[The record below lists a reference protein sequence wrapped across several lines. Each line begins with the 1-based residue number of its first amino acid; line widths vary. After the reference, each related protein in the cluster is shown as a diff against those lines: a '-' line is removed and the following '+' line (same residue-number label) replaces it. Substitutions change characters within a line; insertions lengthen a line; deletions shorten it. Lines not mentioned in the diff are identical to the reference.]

1 MFRFTDDVLVEP
13 AVVKQRSYCNLAT
26 KDSLMISCC
35 KYKSKIQKNK
45 MGLWSCYGNG
55 FSFIALGGCCEI
67 EFSQLE
73 GLRQRQSGLSISL
86 LSSQHSVMAFYRATR
101 SDQPDLFVPV
111 PVYVSNNFFIH
122 GTVEEA
128 GKRKRMKARA
138 PPPPNQ
144 PSAASRIHS
153 ERKSPAETAVV
164 SDQNLVSMKENMINR
179 LVDFTVILPSG
190 VEQKSTV
197 QGRSV
202 AVPHKLLTGLREV
215 MARHL
220 DRISGKAHKS
230 YQKLSVCDSH
240 SKAVMDVLVDLC
252 SQYRLNP
259 SQHSLELK
267 SSGTQQVLSYK
278 PNTLIGA
285 LDVET
290 VLLKEKVP
298 EEKPKRPLPRVP
310 EKSVRLVVNYLKTQ
324 KAVVRVSPEVP
335 LHNIIPAIC
344 EKCEVSQEHIVLL
357 RDGITGEELE
367 LTKSLEELGI
377 KELYAWDRKKVPPSK
392 TQSEPS
398 LNYREPNRKA
408 SVSNDAIEKEKTRLL
423 GLFNAD
429 RSSSKTEEYM
439 RMNRDCEEDV
449 FSSASTS
456 EGSLDVPGDQLMQFT
471 VKDFMSHGQGFSTA
485 PNSPSVNSR
494 SSGLGPSLSL
504 GNISGMTANP
514 EVKKR
519 RAPPPPVA
527 TPVLPNADVR
537 GQEKT
542 AAQISKGASLN
553 DLRKKKRRAPLPPA
567 ASAPPTPAM
576 PNRTED
582 REDKRKSTMGDGR
595 QVPQKPPRGTT
606 RGPPQLVIPPP
617 PPYPPPGSGIVDP
630 TVCYRD
636 ADVTAP
642 TELVPKQSLLSTRDN
657 VYVVDDT
664 VLELSEVEETASE
677 SSCFASE
684 DTTEDSGVMSSPSDI
699 VSLDSQNDS
708 MKLRDIKL
716 VNGYTDSAEVDGM
729 CSTEAGPAKNTS
741 CHSVGSD
748 SAPQRQDETMVL
760 AKHENEDTFIATQ
773 LQQTLAD
780 LNEDLEAVDD
790 ISNSDSDYSNEA
802 LNPHTR
808 KNEVAQDISISVPVT
823 VIDDAPEVSTS
834 NSEENQEMEMKVP
847 QNSSINSINTGYFTN
862 KNNNAGSFDKGH
874 TGGGA
879 VCISKDLIRQQ
890 PSENEFSHLPVEQ
903 RRDMFESLASSFEKR
918 TEKNLRLEL
927 SPKHGVKSEERK
939 SKLSP
944 SHCKTTAEINTAK
957 EKINPF
963 NEYSSR
969 ERSLKKSKSELE
981 IKWPPAKKVE
991 VEEVPSTPTWCHRA
1005 QNSGSN
1011 YEPKMGLTT
1020 FKVVPPKPE
1029 VRHFDRGVSLSTGA
1043 IKIDELGNLIGPN
1056 TGVSKHI
1063 PDSSSDESE
1072 EIHIGRVKAFWR
1084 SSSME
1089 KQSDD
1094 SAEHFP
1100 KKSAVPT
1107 SSKPF
1112 TVKHEHKPVCLAVPK
1127 PVAPQTVTSQVTE
1140 RQSENERTRLPLP
1153 VTQSQ
1158 VIPLAVPA
1166 INKDKLEL
1174 PFTKPHRRTS
1184 SQYVASAIARHI
1196 SATTFKSDTV
1206 EYHEKDE
1213 NKQGA
1218 GEVKTEAEVSPKR
1231 CIIVAKY
1238 SPVEAESAETRETL
1252 SSIFTSSQ
1260 KASHRFTPGDNSSME
1275 NKIVNIRA
1283 PNQATP
1289 LSFYK
1294 KNGSVPLTKSS
1305 SKDNNSAEEDHG
1317 LNSKQSI
1324 AEKKARLMF
1333 DQKCETLAYTNS
1345 GSSPKSP
1352 DLQGIPSSF
1361 GSSLRVTKWPPA
1373 NSVSS
1378 FKTSTELNGAPANA
1392 ELEQEE
1398 KPDDSDINA
1407 VSEGDVNVQT
1417 NIFGP
1422 KKKFKPVVQKPVPKD
1437 TSLHSALMEAIQTGG
1452 GKEKLRK
1459 VSNSALNG
1467 NHRKPSYTEPENA
1480 RLALLSAIRGH
1491 SGTSKLKKISSLASE
1506 ELQRFRDAELSLK
1519 KAEDLQE
1526 EQLYIPPAPAQPPPP
1541 PPTQLSAVAPKSS
1554 ATVTGNPLDARE
1566 ALMEA
1571 IRSGA
1576 GAAKLRKYPQAF
1588 MLMFGIGIKSYEL
1601 LIRAAYHSVGSQR
1614 SQDLAE
1620 KSEIFRIQ
1628 ESPHSH
1634 HSQTIVVNKPLTTE
1648 QSLAQAEDYS

>member
-1 MFRFTDDVLVEP
+1 METLVRP
-13 AVVKQRSYCNLAT
+13 GA
-26 KDSLMISCC
+26 
-35 KYKSKIQKNK
+35 SKPPT
-45 MGLWSCYGNG
+45 G
-55 FSFIALGGCCEI
+55 
-67 EFSQLE
+67 
-73 GLRQRQSGLSISL
+73 
-86 LSSQHSVMAFYRATR
+86 
-101 SDQPDLFVPV
+101 
-111 PVYVSNNFFIH
+111 
-122 GTVEEA
+122 
-128 GKRKRMKARA
+128 KRMKARA

-144 PSAASRIHS
+144 PSAASRIHN
-153 ERKSPAETAVV
+153 ERKSPAETAVI

-190 VEQKSTV
+190 VEQKNTV
-197 QGRSV
+197 QG
-202 AVPHKLLTGLREV
+202 
-215 MARHL
+215 
-220 DRISGKAHKS
+220 
-230 YQKLSVCDSH
+230 

-252 SQYRLNP
+252 SQYHLNP

-298 EEKPKRPLPRVP
+298 EEKAKRPLPRVP

-377 KELYAWDRKKVPPSK
+377 KELYAWDRKK
-392 TQSEPS
+392 
-398 LNYREPNRKA
+398 EPNRKA

-429 RSSSKTEEYM
+429 RRSSK
-439 RMNRDCEEDV
+439 
-449 FSSASTS
+449 
-456 EGSLDVPGDQLMQFT
+456 
-471 VKDFMSHGQGFSTA
+471 GFSTA

-494 SSGLGPSLSL
+494 SSSLGPSLSL

-519 RAPPPPVA
+519 RAPPPPVV
-527 TPVLPNADVR
+527 TPVLPNVEVR

-542 AAQISKGASLN
+542 VAQISQGASLN
-553 DLRKKKRRAPLPPA
+553 DLRKKKRRAPLPPT

-582 REDKRKSTMGDGR
+582 REDKKKSTM
-595 QVPQKPPRGTT
+595 
-606 RGPPQLVIPPP
+606 
-617 PPYPPPGSGIVDP
+617 
-630 TVCYRD
+630 
-636 ADVTAP
+636 
-642 TELVPKQSLLSTRDN
+642 ESLLSAHDN

-684 DTTEDSGVMSSPSDI
+684 DTTEDSGVVSSPSDI

-716 VNGYTDSAEVDGM
+716 VNGYMDSAEADATCG
-729 CSTEAGPAKNTS
+729 TETRPVKNTS
-741 CHSVGSD
+741 CDSVGSD
-748 SAPQRQDETMVL
+748 SAPQSRQDEAMAL
-760 AKHENEDTFIATQ
+760 AKHDNEDTFIEAQ

-780 LNEDLEAVDD
+780 LDEDLEAVDGV
-790 ISNSDSDYSNEA
+790 SNADSDYINDA
-802 LNPHTR
+802 LNPHIR
-808 KNEVAQDISISVPVT
+808 RVEAAQDVSISVPVT

-834 NSEENQEMEMKVP
+834 NSDENQEMEMRVP
-847 QNSSINSINTGYFTN
+847 QNISIDSVNTGNWTN
-862 KNNNAGSFDKGH
+862 KNNNASSFDKGH
-874 TGGGA
+874 TDGGA
-879 VCISKDLIRQQ
+879 ICISKDLIHQQ

-903 RRDMFESLASSFEKR
+903 RRDMFESLTSSFEKR
-918 TEKNLRLEL
+918 SEKNLRLEPL
-927 SPKHGVKSEERK
+927 PKHGVKSEEYK

-944 SHCKTTAEINTAK
+944 SHSKTTAEINTAK
-957 EKINPF
+957 EKLNPY

-991 VEEVPSTPTWCHRA
+991 VEEVPSAPTWCHRA

-1020 FKVVPPKPE
+1020 FKVVPPRPE

-1043 IKIDELGNLIGPN
+1043 IKIDELGNLISPN

-1063 PDSSSDESE
+1063 PGSSSDESE
-1072 EIHIGRVKAFWR
+1072 EIHIGKVKAFWR

-1089 KQSDD
+1089 KQNDD
-1094 SAEHFP
+1094 SAEHFS
-1100 KKSAVPT
+1100 KKSAVTT

-1112 TVKHEHKPVCLAVPK
+1112 TVKHEHKPVCLAAPK
-1127 PVAPQTVTSQVTE
+1127 LVAPQTVTTQVAE
-1140 RQSENERTRLPLP
+1140 RQSESERTKLPLP

-1158 VIPLAVPA
+1158 VTPLAAPT

-1174 PFTKPHRRTS
+1174 PFVKPHRRTS

-1196 SATTFKSDTV
+1196 NATTFKSDSV

-1238 SPVEAESAETRETL
+1238 SPVETESAETRETL
-1252 SSIFTSSQ
+1252 SSVFTCSQ
-1260 KASHRFTPGDNSSME
+1260 KASHRFTPGDNSGLE
-1275 NKIVNIRA
+1275 NKVVNIRA
-1283 PNQATP
+1283 PNQATS

-1305 SKDNNSAEEDHG
+1305 SKDNNSAEEDRG

-1324 AEKKARLMF
+1324 AEKKTRLMF
-1333 DQKCETLAYTNS
+1333 DQKCETVTLTNS
-1345 GSSPKSP
+1345 ASSLKSP
-1352 DLQGIPSSF
+1352 DLQGVPSSF
-1361 GSSLRVTKWPPA
+1361 SSSLRVAKWPPA
-1373 NSVSS
+1373 NGVQVNS
-1378 FKTSTELNGAPANA
+1378 FKASSELNGAPANA
-1392 ELEQEE
+1392 ESEQEE

-1407 VSEGDVNVQT
+1407 VSEVDINVQT

-1422 KKKFKPVVQKPVPKD
+1422 KKKFKPVIQKPVPKD

-1467 NHRKPSYTEPENA
+1467 NHGKPSYAEPENA
-1480 RLALLSAIRGH
+1480 RSALLAAIRGH

-1506 ELQRFRDAELSLK
+1506 ELQRFRDAELSLQ

-1526 EQLYIPPAPAQPPPP
+1526 EQLCIPPAPAQPPPP
-1541 PPTQLSAVAPKSS
+1541 PPIQLSAAAPKSS
-1554 ATVTGNPLDARE
+1554 ATVTGNPLEARQ

-1576 GAAKLRKYPQAF
+1576 AAAKLRKVP
-1588 MLMFGIGIKSYEL
+1588 L
-1601 LIRAAYHSVGSQR
+1601 LV
-1614 SQDLAE
+1614 
-1620 KSEIFRIQ
+1620 
-1628 ESPHSH
+1628 
-1634 HSQTIVVNKPLTTE
+1634 
-1648 QSLAQAEDYS
+1648 

>member
-1 MFRFTDDVLVEP
+1 M
-13 AVVKQRSYCNLAT
+13 
-26 KDSLMISCC
+26 
-35 KYKSKIQKNK
+35 
-45 MGLWSCYGNG
+45 
-55 FSFIALGGCCEI
+55 FIAP
-67 EFSQLE
+67 
-73 GLRQRQSGLSISL
+73 LSRLLPHPL
-86 LSSQHSVMAFYRATR
+86 LSLPRRGVGGVGSPPGSARGGSRRVRVCAGQSHGNRSAAPPHSRAARAAASRAPPRRELRRLTPAPPCPAAVCPGGAGVGARGAAWLPCRPGKAGGGHLGNTSPPAAGLGSRGRRRPGQCRPVAGRGAGEVGARAALTPVLFSLPSLSVPPPPTFAAAGIARPLR
-101 SDQPDLFVPV
+101 SAEGGPAMETLVRPGASK
-111 PVYVSNNFFIH
+111 PPT
-122 GTVEEA
+122 G
-128 GKRKRMKARA
+128 KRMKARA

-144 PSAASRIHS
+144 PSAASRIHG
-153 ERKSPAETAVV
+153 EHKSPAETAVI

-179 LVDFTVILPSG
+179 LVDFTVILPCG
-190 VEQKSTV
+190 LEQKCTV
-197 QGRSV
+197 QG
-202 AVPHKLLTGLREV
+202 
-215 MARHL
+215 
-220 DRISGKAHKS
+220 
-230 YQKLSVCDSH
+230 

-285 LDVET
+285 LDVQT
-290 VLLKEKVP
+290 VLLKEKIP
-298 EEKPKRPLPRVP
+298 EEKAKRPLPRVP

-377 KELYAWDRKKVPPSK
+377 KELYAWDRKK
-392 TQSEPS
+392 
-398 LNYREPNRKA
+398 EPNRKA
-408 SVSNDAIEKEKTRLL
+408 SVSSDAIEKEKTRLL

-429 RSSSKTEEYM
+429 RRSSK
-439 RMNRDCEEDV
+439 
-449 FSSASTS
+449 
-456 EGSLDVPGDQLMQFT
+456 
-471 VKDFMSHGQGFSTA
+471 GFSTA

-494 SSGLGPSLSL
+494 SSSLGSSLSL
-504 GNISGMTANP
+504 GSISGMTANP

-519 RAPPPPVA
+519 RAPPPPAA
-527 TPVLPNADVR
+527 TPVLPNAEVR
-537 GQEKT
+537 GQEGT
-542 AAQISKGASLN
+542 AAQISQGASLS

-617 PPYPPPGSGIVDP
+617 PPYPPPGSDIVDP
-630 TVCYRD
+630 SVCYRE

-642 TELVPKQSLLSTRDN
+642 TELVPKQSLLSAHDN

-664 VLELSEVEETASE
+664 VLELSEVEEMASE

-684 DTTEDSGVMSSPSDI
+684 DTTEDSGVVSSPSDI

-716 VNGYTDSAEVDGM
+716 VNGYMEPA
-729 CSTEAGPAKNTS
+729 EAGAMCGTEMCPVRNTY
-741 CHSVGSD
+741 CGSVGPD
-748 SAPQRQDETMVL
+748 SAPLSRQDEAMAL
-760 AKHENEDTFIATQ
+760 AKHENEDPFIAAQ

-780 LNEDLEAVDD
+780 LDEDLEAVDGV
-790 ISNSDSDYSNEA
+790 SNSDSDYTSEA
-802 LNPHTR
+802 LNLHIR
-808 KNEVAQDISISVPVT
+808 KVEATQDVSISVPVT
-823 VIDDAPEVSTS
+823 IIDDAPEVSTS
-834 NSEENQEMEMKVP
+834 NSDENQEVEIRVS
-847 QNSSINSINTGYFTN
+847 QNISDDSVNARNFTN

-874 TGGGA
+874 TDGGA
-879 VCISKDLIRQQ
+879 VCKDLIYQQ

-903 RRDMFESLASSFEKR
+903 RRDMFESLTSSFEKR
-918 TEKNLRLEL
+918 SEKNLRLEL
-927 SPKHGVKSEERK
+927 SPKHGVKSEECK

-944 SHCKTTAEINTAK
+944 SHSKATTEISTAK
-957 EKINPF
+957 EKLNPF
-963 NEYSSR
+963 NECSSR

-981 IKWPPAKKVE
+981 IKWPPAKKME

-1005 QNSGSN
+1005 QNSGSS

-1056 TGVSKHI
+1056 TSVSKQVQG
-1063 PDSSSDESE
+1063 SSSAESE
-1072 EIHIGRVKAFWR
+1072 EIHIGKVKAFWR

-1094 SAEHFP
+1094 PAEHFP
-1100 KKSAVPT
+1100 KKSAVT
-1107 SSKPF
+1107 TNSKPF
-1112 TVKHEHKPVCLAVPK
+1112 TIKHEHKPVCLAAPK
-1127 PVAPQTVTSQVTE
+1127 PAAQQTVTAQVAE
-1140 RQSENERTRLPLP
+1140 RQSENERTKPALS

-1158 VIPLAVPA
+1158 VTPLAAPT
-1166 INKDKLEL
+1166 ISKDKLEL
-1174 PFTKPHRRTS
+1174 PFVKPHRRTS

-1196 SATTFKSDTV
+1196 SATTFKSDTM

-1218 GEVKTEAEVSPKR
+1218 GEIKNEAEVSPKR

-1238 SPVEAESAETRETL
+1238 SPVETESAETRETL
-1252 SSIFTSSQ
+1252 SSIFASSQ
-1260 KASHRFTPGDNSSME
+1260 KASHRFTPGDNSGME
-1275 NKIVNIRA
+1275 NKVVNIRA

-1294 KNGSVPLTKSS
+1294 KNASVPLTKSS
-1305 SKDNNSAEEDHG
+1305 SKDNNSAEDDHG

-1324 AEKKARLMF
+1324 AEKKTRLVF
-1333 DQKCETLAYTNS
+1333 DQKCETLTHTNS
-1345 GSSPKSP
+1345 ASSLKSP
-1352 DLQGIPSSF
+1352 DLQGVPSSSS
-1361 GSSLRVTKWPPA
+1361 SSLRVTKWRPA
-1373 NSVSS
+1373 NGVQVSS
-1378 FKTSTELNGAPANA
+1378 LKASPELNGAAANA
-1392 ELEQEE
+1392 ESEQEE
-1398 KPDDSDINA
+1398 KPDDSDINT
-1407 VSEGDVNVQT
+1407 VSELDVNVQT

-1467 NHRKPSYTEPENA
+1467 NHRKPSYADPENE
-1480 RLALLSAIRGH
+1480 RSALLAAIRGH

-1506 ELQRFRDAELSLK
+1506 ELQRFRDAELSLQ

-1541 PPTQLSAVAPKSS
+1541 PPPIQLSAAAPKSS
-1554 ATVTGNPLDARE
+1554 ATATGNPAEARQ

-1576 GAAKLRKYPQAF
+1576 GAAKLRKVP
-1588 MLMFGIGIKSYEL
+1588 L
-1601 LIRAAYHSVGSQR
+1601 LV
-1614 SQDLAE
+1614 
-1620 KSEIFRIQ
+1620 
-1628 ESPHSH
+1628 
-1634 HSQTIVVNKPLTTE
+1634 
-1648 QSLAQAEDYS
+1648 